1 MEEHAVPQNITTF
14 EFKLFGPFTIRQF
27 IYVAIGGIIGAVF
40 YFSPLPKT
48 FSYIVGGLFVLTG
61 IAFAAI
67 PLQGRPLDKWI
78 VAFFR
83 SITRP
88 TQRIWIKDNHIPYFL
103 EANFLKSAPA
113 QQVSSTVT
121 PARISRSELQTLLAR
136 QSHSS
141 IVNPFDQRES
151 QFLAQIA
158 SLESTVKATS
168 APPPQNQGINQN
180 PFSPYQQPIQNTRST
195 TQAAPKPAQL
205 KAKEEEI
212 KAQELA
218 LIEKQKA
225 LETSKIKLEEE
236 KQKKLNL
243 LSEKLTEPQSQKAP
257 VSLINKGPDAYSA
270 PINQNH
276 VSPENLNPNREIK
289 VLPYTPDSSV
299 GPNTSQNQSPAPTE
313 QSKQKLAELDEIL
326 RSQQQI
332 EAEIKAKEQE
342 ILRQQESIQK
352 EQEKFSKAW
361 EDFKKNK
368 SLAENGG
375 INTSTPDMFQK
386 HLLPN
391 VGKKTVVSPLPSS
404 NFSAVSSQPSIAAQ
418 IASEINFGGNVIA
431 IPGNQ
436 IQFMQGIGD
445 TRIRKLKT
453 RPPDFS
459 KGRLPILGERQF
471 DISQELKKRFENP
484 EPQPQKPIQMGSIAG
499 GIAIEEIKKVK
510 DFEPIRAGKI
520 SEKDSKDFAPPP
532 SPNLNRPATSSNHQ
546 MVQPAKTE
554 PNTGNHDQKH
564 GGIVQPFNYESSKA
578 KAAPKA
584 EIKINLS
591 EHPNTPN
598 GIVYNSNGEL
608 VQGALISVFDT
619 SGKPVRAFK
628 TNGLG
633 QFISVT
639 PLANGKY
646 TIQTDFDGLN
656 FDTIAFEAKGQLL
669 DPFAITA
676 KTLQN

>member
-1 MEEHAVPQNITTF
+1 MEEHPVPQNITTF

-27 IYVAIGGIIGAVF
+27 IYVAIGGIIGAIF

-48 FSYIVGGLFVLTG
+48 FSYIIGGFFVISG
-61 IAFAAI
+61 IIFAAV

-88 TQRIWIKDNHIPYFL
+88 TQRIWIKDNHVPYFL
-103 EANFLKSAPA
+103 EANFLKPAPI
-113 QQVSSTVT
+113 QQISTATT

-141 IVNPFDQRES
+141 VVNPFDQKES

-168 APPPQNQGINQN
+168 APPPQNQSINQN
-180 PFSPYQQPIQNTRST
+180 PFSPYQQPIQNTRTT

-218 LIEKQKA
+218 LLEKQKA
-225 LETSKIKLEEE
+225 LEASKIKLEEE

-243 LSEKLTEPQSQKAP
+243 LSQKLTEPQNQTPQASI
-257 VSLINKGPDAYSA
+257 INKGADAYSA
-270 PINQNH
+270 PTNPN
-276 VSPENLNPNREIK
+276 STTPANLNPNREIK
-289 VLPYTPDSSV
+289 VLPFT
-299 GPNTSQNQSPAPTE
+299 PNTTTNQATQQNQQVIPTE

-342 ILRQQESIQK
+342 ILRQQASIQK
-352 EQEKFSKAW
+352 EQEKFSQAW

-375 INTSTPDMFQK
+375 INTSTPDILQK

-391 VGKKTVVSPLPSS
+391 VGKKTVISPHPSS
-404 NFSAVSSQPSIAAQ
+404 NFSTVNSQTSIAAQ
-418 IASEINFGGNVIA
+418 IASDINFGGNVIA

-459 KGRLPILGERQF
+459 KSRLPILGERQF
-471 DISQELKKRFENP
+471 DISKELKKRFETP
-484 EPQPQKPIQMGSIAG
+484 VSQPQKPIQMGSIAG

-510 DFEPIRAGKI
+510 DFEPVKAGKI
-520 SEKDSKDFAPPP
+520 LEKDSKDFAPPP
-532 SPNLNRPATSSNHQ
+532 SPNLNRHTTSNHQ
-546 MVQPAKTE
+546 AAQPAKPDEATK
-554 PNTGNHDQKH
+554 NSDQKH
-564 GGIVQPFNYESSKA
+564 GGVVQPFNYQTAQA
-578 KAAPKA
+578 KEAPKA

-598 GIVYNSNGEL
+598 GVVYNSNGEL
-608 VQGALISVFDT
+608 VEGALISVFDT

-676 KTLQN
+676 KSLTN

>member
-48 FSYIVGGLFVLTG
+48 FSYIVGGLFVLLG
-61 IAFAAI
+61 IVFAAV

-88 TQRIWIKDNHIPYFL
+88 TQRIWIKDNHVPYFL

-113 QQVSSTVT
+113 QQVSSSVM

-141 IVNPFDQRES
+141 IINPFDQKES

-180 PFSPYQQPIQNTRST
+180 PFSPYQQPIQNIRTT
-195 TQAAPKPAQL
+195 TQAAPKPAEL

-243 LSEKLTEPQSQKAP
+243 LSQKLTEPQNQIP
-257 VSLINKGPDAYSA
+257 EVSLINKGPNAYSTPA
-270 PINQNH
+270 
-276 VSPENLNPNREIK
+276 NLNPNREIK
-289 VLPYTPDSSV
+289 VLPLTPESSIDLKT
-299 GPNTSQNQSPAPTE
+299 PQNQPTAPTVE
-313 QSKQKLAELDEIL
+313 SKQKLAELDEIL

-342 ILRQQESIQK
+342 ILRQQASIQK

-375 INTSTPDMFQK
+375 FNTSTPDMFQK

-404 NFSAVSSQPSIAAQ
+404 NFSTVNSQSSIAAQ
-418 IASEINFGGNVIA
+418 IASDINFGGNVIA

-471 DISQELKKRFENP
+471 DISKELKKRFENP

-510 DFEPIRAGKI
+510 DFEPIKAGKI

-532 SPNLNRPATSSNHQ
+532 SPNLNKPTTSDSHQ
-546 MVQPAKTE
+546 TAQPTKAE
-554 PNTGNHDQKH
+554 PNENRNQKH
-564 GGIVQPFNYESSKA
+564 GGIVQPFNYQSTQA

-639 PLANGKY
+639 PLANGRY

-676 KTLQN
+676 KNLQN